1 MSTTPG
7 EVLALVA
14 LSPTASAVAREASR
28 LAASLGWPL
37 RLLHVGRPGPDLT
50 ELVRRALPDEAPE
63 VLARSGRIEEV
74 VAETAATARLL
85 VLGALEEEGPLGSF
99 FSSVGR
105 RVARS
110 APCPTLL
117 LPQPRLSPAAFRRIV
132 AVMDPKTPSREM
144 LESVLDLAR
153 AEKAEILHVVQE
165 FELPGLHL
173 ALEEGADLAE
183 TEEERQVGAL
193 VAEHRL
199 ANFLEDCRASGV
211 PTRASGLPGREGL
224 EAISFARDTAAD
236 LLVVPAPEEHSGL
249 LDRLY
254 PHGTELT
261 LQNLPCAL
269 LVWRPHPS
277 S

>member
-1 MSTTPG
+1 MNTTSG

-14 LSPTASAVAREASR
+14 LSPTAAAVAREASR
-28 LAASLGWPL
+28 LAASLGLRL
-37 RLLHVGRPGPDLT
+37 RLLHVGRPGPELAD
-50 ELVRRALPDEAPE
+50 LVRRALPEGTPE
-63 VLARSGRIEEV
+63 VLARPGRIEEV
-74 VAETAATARLL
+74 VAEAAATARLL
-85 VLGALEEEGPLGSF
+85 VLGALEEEGPLGSL

-105 RVARS
+105 RIARS
-110 APCPTLL
+110 APCSTLL
-117 LPQPRLSPAAFRRIV
+117 LPQPRSSPTAFRRIV

-144 LESVLDLAR
+144 LQSVVDLAR

-199 ANFLEDCRASGV
+199 ANFLEDCQVTGV
-211 PTRASGLPGREGL
+211 PTRAAGLPGREGM
-224 EAISFARDTAAD
+224 EAIRFARDTAAD
-236 LLVVPAPEEHSGL
+236 LLVVPAPEEHSGW

-261 LQNLPCAL
+261 LQSLPCAL
-269 LVWRPHPS
+269 LAWRPQSAP
-277 S
+277 